1 MPTKPAL
8 IDLTG
13 DSDTAVPAAASSKPT
28 KHKNPHTKQKI
39 LSFLRLHRSPTAP
52 AHFQLSQLPP
62 TPALALANASTQ
74 LINTTMVDRGWACGY
89 RNCQM
94 LLSSLLDDTRY
105 HMHERFPCSVPSVR
119 ALQECLELA
128 WRDGF
133 DPDGAEQMG
142 RRVVGGRKWVG
153 TTEIYCI
160 LAHFGVPAKIVDFHR
175 PTAADGTNPTLFAWM
190 VEYFIASEGGERRRH
205 PVYLQHQGHSR
216 TVVGVEMAEEGVS
229 LVLFDPDVA
238 VLEQPEIKHFRF
250 RLCDTRGVEQYQV
263 LYVDEDENV
272 FAPEYV
278 IPNLISSVRIP

>member
-13 DSDTAVPAAASSKPT
+13 DSDTAAPAAASSKPT
-28 KHKNPHTKQKI
+28 RHKSPHTKQKI

-52 AHFQLSQLPP
+52 AHFQLSQLHP

-94 LLSSLLDDTRY
+94 LLSSLLADTRY

-160 LAHFGVPAKIVDFHR
+160 LAHFGVPARIVDFHR
-175 PTAADGTNPTLFAWM
+175 PTAADGTNPMLFAWM
-190 VEYFIASEGGERRRH
+190 VEYFIASEGGSAGGIRFICSIRGIAGRWWAWRWLRRGFPWCCLIPMSLCWSNLRLSISALDCATQGAWSSIRSCMWMKTKIFLH
-205 PVYLQHQGHSR
+205 PS
-216 TVVGVEMAEEGVS
+216 M
-229 LVLFDPDVA
+229 LF
-238 VLEQPEIKHFRF
+238 QTSF
-250 RLCDTRGVEQYQV
+250 RLC
-263 LYVDEDENV
+263 
-272 FAPEYV
+272 ASP
-278 IPNLISSVRIP
+278 